1 MHCVTSSSLSLIWNG
16 KRLPTFAPTRGL
28 RQGDPLSPYLFVLCM
43 EKLSLAINEAVQD
56 KKWLPVRISRN
67 GPSFSH
73 LLFADDVLLFSKARC
88 SQARVIE
95 DIFYRFGQHSGL
107 KVNPSKS
114 RAFFFAGV
122 HRSKKD
128 KMCSITSI
136 RHTDSL
142 GQYLGFPL
150 FNGRVRKEDFNFLLE
165 KI

>member
-1 MHCVTSSSLSLIWNG
+1 
-16 KRLPTFAPTRGL
+16 
-28 RQGDPLSPYLFVLCM
+28 M

-114 RAFFFAGV
+114 RAFFSAGV

-128 KMCSITSI
+128 KMSSITSI

-142 GQYLGFPL
+142 GHYLGFPL
-150 FNGRVRKEDFNFLLE
+150 FNGRVKKEDFNFLLE
-165 KI
+165 KIQSRLSSWKNKLLNKAGRLTLAKL